1 MTMQTKISHFVGVW
15 SAAGLAVILV
25 VSAATPAL
33 AADADVA
40 AFYKGKNI
48 TWLSGFNRGGYAR
61 TAEVVS
67 RFMHKYIPGK
77 PGIDNEAITTNGG
90 IDMANHLYTK
100 SKRDGTVI
108 GIVGRDMPTHPLIG
122 HRKTLYDVTKMSFIG
137 NVNGGDTH
145 LIAWHK
151 SGFTSLKD
159 INKRGAIRVGTSR
172 GNSET
177 FAVVANN
184 MLTKSGHLKGGKIVV
199 VAEYPSMLDV
209 VLAMKRGDLDGMAGI
224 HMGRYAK
231 GSSFERANRGAIAA
245 GKVKAILRYDN
256 LKDMVSDPVDK
267 QALQLIFSRQK
278 TSRIYVLP
286 PGVPPPRVAALRK
299 AFMAAMKDPEFIRE
313 AKGARV
319 MIEPMGG
326 AELQARIA
334 KLYAFPK
341 AAVERAQWAI
351 KTRPTL
357 VKAKPKKAFKAT
369 ITGKKRMRRGMR
381 KLMLTRADGS
391 KATAVLHP
399 RRSRVT
405 IGGKRV
411 RGRKVRR
418 ALKDGIICSIAW
430 SGPGGTAMR
439 IDCP

>member
-1 MTMQTKISHFVGVW
+1 MTHLKTISHSIGLGC
-15 SAAGLAVILV
+15 AGLAFM
-25 VSAATPAL
+25 L
-33 AADADVA
+33 AASAGASVHAAEADVA

-48 TWLSGFNRGGYAR
+48 VWLSGFNRGGYVR
-61 TAEVVS
+61 TS
-67 RFMHKYIPGK
+67 RIISRYMHRYIPGK
-77 PGIDNEAITTNGG
+77 PGIDTAAITTNGG
-90 IDMANHLYTK
+90 IDMVNHFYTK

-108 GIVGRDMPTHPLIG
+108 AIVGRDMPTHPLIG
-122 HRKTLYDVTKMSFIG
+122 HRKTVYDVTKMNFIG

-145 LIAWHK
+145 MIAWHK
-151 SGFTSLKD
+151 SGLASLKD
-159 INKRGAIRVGTSR
+159 VIKKGTIRVGTSR

-184 MLTKSGHLKGGKIVV
+184 MLTKAGLLKGAKIVV
-199 VAEYPSMLDV
+199 VAEYPAMLDV
-209 VLAMKRGDLDGMAGI
+209 VLAMKRGDIDGMAGI

-231 GSSFERANRGAIAA
+231 GSSFERSNPGAIAA
-245 GKVKAILRYDN
+245 GKIKAILRYEN
-256 LKDMVSDPVDK
+256 LQDMISDPVDK
-267 QALQLIFSRQK
+267 QALELIFSRQK

-286 PGVPPPRVAALRK
+286 PGVPAARVAALRK
-299 AFMAAMKDPEFIRE
+299 AFMATMKDPAFIKE
-313 AKGARV
+313 AKRGRIK
-319 MIEPMGG
+319 IEPLSG
-326 AELQARIA
+326 AQLQARIA

-357 VKAKPKKAFKAT
+357 IKAKPKKAFKAT

-381 KLMLTRADGS
+381 RLLLTRADGS
-391 KATAVLHP
+391 KVTAVLHP

-418 ALKDGIICSIAW
+418 ALKDGINCSIAW

>member
-1 MTMQTKISHFVGVW
+1 MTHLRTLNQSLGVGC
-15 SAAGLAVILV
+15 AGLAFVLTMG
-25 VSAATPAL
+25 AGLPAL
-33 AADADVA
+33 AAEADVA
-40 AFYKGKNI
+40 AFYKGKSI
-48 TWLSGFNRGGYAR
+48 TWLSGFNRGGYVR
-61 TAEVVS
+61 TS
-67 RFMHKYIPGK
+67 RIISRHMHRHIPGK
-77 PGIDNEAITTNGG
+77 PGIETDAITPNGG
-90 IDMANHLYTK
+90 IDMVNHFYTK

-108 GIVGRDMPTHPLIG
+108 AIVGRDMPTHPLIG
-122 HRKTLYDVTKMSFIG
+122 HRKTVYDVTKMSFIG

-145 LIAWHK
+145 MIAWHK
-151 SGFTSLKD
+151 SGLASLKD
-159 INKRGAIRVGTSR
+159 VIKKGVIRVGTSR

-184 MLTKSGHLKGGKIVV
+184 VLTKAGLLKGAKIVV

-209 VLAMKRGDLDGMAGI
+209 ILAMKRGDIDGMAGI

-231 GSSFERANRGAIAA
+231 GSSFERSNRGAIAA
-245 GKVKAILRYDN
+245 GKVKAIVRYDD
-256 LKDMVSDPVDK
+256 LKNMVSDPLDK

-278 TSRIYVLP
+278 TSRMYVLP
-286 PGVPPPRVAALRK
+286 PDVPADRVAALRK
-299 AFMAAMKDPEFIRE
+299 AFMATMKDPAFIKE
-313 AKGARV
+313 AKKGRIK
-319 MIEPMGG
+319 IEPMNGTD
-326 AELQARIA
+326 LQARIA

-341 AAVERAQWAI
+341 AAVERAQYVI
-351 KTRPTL
+351 KHRPTL

-411 RGRKVRR
+411 RGRKVRG
-418 ALKDGIICSIAW
+418 ALKDGINCSIAW

>member
-1 MTMQTKISHFVGVW
+1 MGVW
-15 SAAGLAVILV
+15 CAVLAVVL
-25 VSAATPAL
+25 AASTGLPAL
-33 AADADVA
+33 AADDDVA
-40 AFYKGKNI
+40 AFYKGKKI

-61 TAEVVS
+61 TAEIVS
-67 RFMHKYIPGK
+67 NHMHRHIPGK

-122 HRKTLYDVTKMSFIG
+122 HRKTLYDATKMIFIG

-145 LIAWHK
+145 MIAWHK
-151 SGFTSLKD
+151 SGLASLKD
-159 INKRGAIRVGTSR
+159 VKKKGMIRVGTSR

-177 FAVVANN
+177 FAVVAHN
-184 MLTKSGHLKGGKIVV
+184 MLTKAGLLKGAKIVV
-199 VAEYPSMLDV
+199 IAEYPAMLDV
-209 VLAMKRGDLDGMAGI
+209 VLAMKRGEIDGMAGI
-224 HMGRYAK
+224 HLGRYAK
-231 GSSFERANRGAIAA
+231 GSSFDRSNPGDVAA
-245 GKVKAILRYDN
+245 GRVKAILRYGD
-256 LKDMVSDPVDK
+256 LGDMVSDTVDK
-267 QALQLIFSRQK
+267 QALELIFSRQK
-278 TSRIYVLP
+278 TSRMYVLP
-286 PGVPPPRVAALRK
+286 PGVPKARVAALRR
-299 AFMAAMKDPEFIRE
+299 AFMTTMKDPDFIKA
-313 AKGARV
+313 AKRGRV
-319 MIEPMGG
+319 KIEPMSG
-326 AELQARIA
+326 AQLQARIA

-351 KTRPTL
+351 KHRPTL
-357 VKAKPKKAFKAT
+357 VKAKAKKPFKAT

-381 KLMLTRADGS
+381 RLMLTRADGS

-405 IGGKRV
+405 IGGKRIS
-411 RGRKVRR
+411 GRKARR
-418 ALKDGIICSIAW
+418 VLKNGISCWIAW